1 LKQEELVEL
10 LAQKARNV
18 KKFYEI
24 PRNLLGVLA
33 GGFDVHF
40 SNVNLEVYDTTKKI
54 SMPVSDTTIKENL
67 VSELLEAQKALLGP
81 LNSESLKRVDLETG
95 MAKLDTKRIAKQ
107 IKSVGIKAG
116 YSFLTDYLGDR
127 TKGETTFSQFDQ
139 LGLNLISD
147 KSAKKLAEFVSLNTS
162 LKVYDATISTQA
174 RISSIE
180 QKVTEMNVRA
190 GLAEITQKA
199 EQLFDEY
206 QNAVQNYQNWVRNA
220 IHDEENTKQS
230 LERAKESGKL
240 TLVRQMEIKQNL
252 LNNRMKRIAA
262 FYKAMRFKNELDQ
275 YLRRYT
281 GKGFEDFVNFK
292 PE

>member
-1 LKQEELVEL
+1 
-10 LAQKARNV
+10 V
-18 KKFYEI
+18 KKFCEI
-24 PRNLLGVLA
+24 SRKLLGVQA
-33 GGFDVHF
+33 GGFDLHF
-40 SNVNLEVYDTTKKI
+40 SNVGLEIYDSEKRRPV
-54 SMPVSDTTIKENL
+54 PVSDTTIKENL
-67 VSELLEAQKALLGP
+67 AQELLETQKALLGP
-81 LNSESLKRVDLETG
+81 LNDDLSKRVELETDI
-95 MAKLDTKRIAKQ
+95 AKLDTKRIAKQ

-116 YSFLTDYLGDR
+116 YSFLTHYLGDR

-147 KSAKKLAEFVSLNTS
+147 KSTKRLAEFVSLNTT

-180 QKVTEMNVRA
+180 QKVTEVESRVN
-190 GLAEITQKA
+190 LAEIIEKA

-220 IHDEENTKQS
+220 AHEEEHTKQS

-275 YLRRYT
+275 YLKRYT